1 MMDEGEA
8 NKTTEYMGNNPSDPV
23 FNIPYYVTLVVKGQV
38 IIMVKIQNIFTTIDL
53 SSNKF

>member
-23 FNIPYYVTLVVKGQV
+23 FNIPYYVTLVVEGQV
-38 IIMVKIQNIFTTIDL
+38 ITMVKIQNIFTTIDL